1 MLRKVTT
8 IPESNDA
15 TTAPGL
21 PELAG
26 HAGMLRRYLFVLGA
40 TADRLDDLVQEVFV
54 VALQKRI
61 EDRGHG
67 PVAAFLRAVAKNL
80 LLRERRD
87 AGRQREVELADE
99 VWQARCGGDDGE
111 ARLAALRECV
121 AALPARGRQLLERCY
136 GARAGR
142 VGLGREFGLLPDGV
156 KTALRRLRAA
166 LRECVQ
172 RRLRGEA

>member
-1 MLRKVTT
+1 MLRPVTMT
-8 IPESNDA
+8 REP
-15 TTAPGL
+15 TAAPPTGQ
-21 PELAG
+21 PELTA

-40 TADRLDDLVQEVFV
+40 AVDRLDDLQQEVFV
-54 VALQKRI
+54 IALQKRL

-80 LLRERRD
+80 ILRERRS
-87 AGRQREVELADE
+87 AASRREVELADQ
-99 VWQARCGGDDGE
+99 VWTERCGDDGGE
-111 ARLAALRECV
+111 ARLLALRACV
-121 AALPARGRQLLERCY
+121 ASLPARSRDLLARCY
-136 GARAGR
+136 GAGAGR
-142 VGLGREFGLLPDGV
+142 QALGTEFGLLADGV